1 MHIRLFHLRLVRH
14 LARVA
19 DNNNISDIWAFLFHF
34 LIMFLDLGLFNPDN
48 DKDACGVGFVGE
60 LSKKPTRSCVKD
72 ALEMLV
78 RM

>member
-1 MHIRLFHLRLVRH
+1 MIT
-14 LARVA
+14 
-19 DNNNISDIWAFLFHF
+19 
-34 LIMFLDLGLFNPDN
+34 GLFNPEN

-60 LSKKPTRSCVKD
+60 LSKRPTRACVKD

>member
-1 MHIRLFHLRLVRH
+1 MTPIDRS
-14 LARVA
+14 A
-19 DNNNISDIWAFLFHF
+19 
-34 LIMFLDLGLFNPDN
+34 GLFNPDN